1 MINCTAGQQQHV
13 EIFRGGL
20 TASGQSQVQVF
31 NSLFI
36 LVARPTTACAASTG
50 TMPARAPTL
59 NAEPPLEGKVPSF
72 AIQLDGDC
80 AGEPLT
86 AAIEQVAAVAG
97 RAARGDRRT

>member
-1 MINCTAGQQQHV
+1 
-13 EIFRGGL
+13 
-20 TASGQSQVQVF
+20 
-31 NSLFI
+31 
-36 LVARPTTACAASTG
+36 
-50 TMPARAPTL
+50 MPARAPTL